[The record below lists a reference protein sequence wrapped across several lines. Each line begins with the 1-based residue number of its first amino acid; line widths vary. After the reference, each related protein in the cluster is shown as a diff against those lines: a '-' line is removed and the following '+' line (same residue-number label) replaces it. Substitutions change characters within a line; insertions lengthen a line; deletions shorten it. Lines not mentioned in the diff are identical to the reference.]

1 LLSVVENNI
10 IGTIARELGLREVQ
24 VARTVELLDQENTIP
39 FIARYRK
46 EVTGELNEEV
56 LRQIQERLTYLRHLE
71 ERKEE
76 VIRLIGELG
85 QLTEELEQKVRQA
98 VTLQE
103 VEDLYRPYRPK
114 RRTRATIAR
123 ERGLEPL
130 ARLLLAQEH
139 TAGDLLALALPY
151 VNPELGVESAEAA
164 LAGAK
169 DIVAEEIS
177 DDAEVRKI
185 LREVTRN
192 EGSLVCSPLKPGESS
207 PYEIYYEFRQVLTSL
222 KPHQV
227 LAINRGEKEEFL
239 KVKIEV
245 PADLALAAVRPLVI
259 KNPQAITAVALEEA
273 LEDAYERLLA
283 PSLEREIRA
292 ALTEMAE
299 DQAIRVFATNL
310 RPLLLQPP
318 VKGKVVMGIDPAYR
332 TGCKVAVVDATGKLL
347 EITVV
352 YPTPPQN
359 RVEEAKTVLKGLIKK
374 HRVDLIAI
382 GNGTA
387 SRETEA
393 FVAEMIKELPRPV
406 SYTIV
411 NEAGASVYSASEVA
425 KEEFPQLEASE
436 RSAASIARRL
446 QDPLAEL
453 VKIDP
458 KSLGVGQYQHDVDQ
472 KKLGEKL
479 REVVESTVN
488 SVGVDVNTASVSLLK
503 YVAGLRPAVARAIVA
518 HREAQGPF
526 TSREELKAVSG
537 LGEKTFT
544 QAAGFLRIPGAPNP
558 LDNTAIHPESYGATL
573 RLLEKAGVPLESLS
587 RGGILRLR
595 QFLAGVDLA
604 QLAEEIGLGVP
615 TLKDIIANLE
625 KPGRD
630 PREDLPGPL
639 FRSDVLKM
647 EDLKPGMILRGV
659 VRNAVDFGVF
669 VDIGV
674 KQDGLVHISELKDG
688 FVRHPADVVAVGQT
702 VNVKVL
708 AVDLVR
714 NRISLSMR
722 GVSQQIQ

>member
-1 LLSVVENNI
+1 MLSVVENNI

-207 PYEIYYEFRQVLTSL
+207 PYEIYYEFRQALTSL

-518 HREAQGPF
+518 YREAQGPF

-537 LGEKTFT
+537 LGEKTFI

>member
-1 LLSVVENNI
+1 MLSVVENNI

>member
-1 LLSVVENNI
+1 MLSVVENNI

-85 QLTEELEQKVRQA
+85 QLTEELAQKVKEA

-139 TAGDLLALALPY
+139 TTGDLLALALPY

-207 PYEIYYEFRQVLTSL
+207 PYEIYYEFRQSLTSL

-259 KNPQAITAVALEEA
+259 KNPEAITAVALEEA

-310 RPLLLQPP
+310 RSLLLQPP

-573 RLLEKAGVPLESLS
+573 RLLEKAGVSLESLS

-604 QLAEEIGLGVP
+604 QLAEEIGVGVP

-714 NRISLSMR
+714 KRISLSMR
-722 GVSQQIQ
+722 GVSQQTQ